1 MFSHAPILA
10 NIRIGSTG
18 TVPDT
23 PLEPSAACNDVE
35 YSNRGTWLSSLPKDE
50 SGGTHDA
57 YGEYLEVDFKELEL
71 VEGIKL
77 QGFSN
82 KCVCSTRERFSSN
95 PDQFSIEYHDGCQWY
110 TTENAGL
117 TWKPAKEVTDSLRSK
132 FSGPASFGEVSHL
145 NEFSPFLAKKV
156 RVIFIE
162 YSGEFLGARLGIDV
176 HERGQCVKL

>member
-1 MFSHAPILA
+1 MA
-10 NIRIGSTG
+10 NIRIGSPG

-23 PLEPSAACNDVE
+23 PLDSTATCNDVE
-35 YSNRGTWLSSLPKDE
+35 YSNKGTWLSNLPIDT
-50 SGGTHDA
+50 SCSPHDA

-82 KCVCSTRERFSSN
+82 KCLCESPNRFSSN

-110 TTENAGL
+110 TTSNAGL
-117 TWKPAKEVTDSLRSK
+117 TWKPAKEVTDNLRSK

-145 NEFSPFLAKKV
+145 NAFSPFLAKKV
-156 RVIFIE
+156 RVIFVE
-162 YSGEFLGARLGIDV
+162 YSGEYLGARLGIDV
-176 HERGQCVKL
+176 HERGQCVKW